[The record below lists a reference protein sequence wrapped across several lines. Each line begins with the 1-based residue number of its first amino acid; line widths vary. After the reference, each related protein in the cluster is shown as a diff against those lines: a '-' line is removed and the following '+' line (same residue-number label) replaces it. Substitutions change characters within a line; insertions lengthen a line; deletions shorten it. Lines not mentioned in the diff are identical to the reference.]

1 MIRFKNWEI
10 MSFSGGGDTP
20 QKQGNSILLVFF
32 YFTGQFKR
40 ISTAIMIYP
49 TALQGLLEL
58 L

>member
-1 MIRFKNWEI
+1 